1 MIVKNLVAKYDHIIY
16 YPFRD
21 KLLEQYDL
29 LKPKT
34 SFYTLLVI
42 CTCCVAWMTTI
53 FLSAILQNV
62 YSNISTVPLGTFIGL
77 TVAIA
82 IISAF
87 LNIVATNRLF
97 RIYLLTLK
105 SAFRVDYGH
114 QYKQVEA
121 AMREFQPEDSD
132 EEKEFYKYQYD

>member
-1 MIVKNLVAKYDHIIY
+1 MIVKNLIAKYDHIIY
-16 YPFRD
+16 FPFRD
-21 KLLEQYDL
+21 RLLEQYDL

-62 YSNISTVPLGTFIGL
+62 YTNISTVPLSTFIGL

-82 IISAF
+82 IISAL
-87 LNIVATNRLF
+87 LNIIATNCLF

-105 SAFRVDYGH
+105 GAFRVDYGH
-114 QYKQVEA
+114 QYKEVES
-121 AMREFQPEDSD
+121 AMKEYQPEDSD
-132 EEKEFYKYQYD
+132 EEKEFYKFQD